1 MSFAQALHSDWAAM
15 GLAHYQP
22 GQNAFTAKAPVSTA
36 TPPKKRGPRT
46 QRMRAQISMESFE
59 DRQARLRAKI
69 LKDNTGRTS
78 FNVDLPKPG
87 DAIKTAKI
95 RGRSNDSR
103 TQ

>member
-15 GLAHYQP
+15 GLAHYEP
-22 GQNAFTAKAPVSTA
+22 GQNAFTARAPISTA
-36 TPPKKRGPRT
+36 TPPKKRGPHPSRGG
-46 QRMRAQISMESFE
+46 AISKETFE

-69 LKDNTGRTS
+69 LKDNTGRTC

-95 RGRSNDSR
+95 RGRSNDAR

>member
-1 MSFAQALHSDWAAM
+1 MSLAQALHSDWAAM
-15 GLAHYQP
+15 GLAHYEP
-22 GQNAFTAKAPVSTA
+22 GQNAFTAKAPISTG
-36 TPPKKRGPRT
+36 TPPKKRGPRPS
-46 QRMRAQISMESFE
+46 RAGAISKETFE
-59 DRQARLRAKI
+59 DRQARLR
-69 LKDNTGRTS
+69 DNTGRTS